1 MPRALP
7 ARPSHA
13 LSLRVRVGTPLPF
26 AAGRGPVGAGP
37 ELTTAASLSASEGTC
52 PKQCH
57 VHRAVLLLGIA
68 GADGT
73 GCPGLT
79 GGAKEQRLHGGPTGG
94 RITRA
99 GVGGVRAAA
108 PAARGLTHTGERKE
122 VWGPRGEGNG
132 AEKVNGERMFERQLP
147 LLPMLADSP
156 PRFPS

>member
-1 MPRALP
+1 M
-7 ARPSHA
+7 
-13 LSLRVRVGTPLPF
+13 
-26 AAGRGPVGAGP
+26 
-37 ELTTAASLSASEGTC
+37 TAASLSASEGTC

-99 GVGGVRAAA
+99 GVGASGLQPLQPVVS
-108 PAARGLTHTGERKE
+108 PTLGRGKKCG
-122 VWGPRGEGNG
+122 GRGGRG
-132 AEKVNGERMFERQLP
+132 MGQKR
-147 LLPMLADSP
+147 
-156 PRFPS
+156 